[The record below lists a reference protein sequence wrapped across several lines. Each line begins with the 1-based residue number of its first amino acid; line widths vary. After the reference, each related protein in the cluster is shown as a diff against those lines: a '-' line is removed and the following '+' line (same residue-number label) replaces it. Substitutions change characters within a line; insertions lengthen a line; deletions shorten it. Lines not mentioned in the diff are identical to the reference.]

1 MIVVASMNPAVLV
14 HAPCCSPCA
23 TATFLCCMYVSHKQL
38 LLAAASAA
46 AAAHQLPCSSFEVL
60 SCLGVPVWWVPWRFL
75 TRRKT
80 RTRIFQN
87 PNSASVRRHKYPP
100 QHRRRSSSLHF
111 FVIHF
116 LLFLARSLARS
127 ICACFQALLQLPVSL
142 LPFGF
147 LRLPL
152 PSVPS
157 SVCWVRVFGVRVVVG
172 SFSSGFL
179 ASSPLSF
186 IILFLCFSFW
196 IWALGGGDVRSFGSC
211 QDGQQRSDKPA
222 LHCEGSSLPPS
233 LSMSNSSRTT
243 HDLQFLLE
251 FPPVCRL

>member
-1 MIVVASMNPAVLV
+1 MNPTVLV
-14 HAPCCSPCA
+14 HAPCCAPCA

-38 LLAAASAA
+38 LLAAA
-46 AAAHQLPCSSFEVL
+46 AAAHQRPCSSFEVL

-116 LLFLARSLARS
+116 LLFLARSLALSLAAFVLVFKRFFN
-127 ICACFQALLQLPVSL
+127 FQSLFFLLVFCDSHSL
-142 LPFGF
+142 LC
-147 LRLPL
+147 LLL
-152 PSVPS
+152 S
-157 SVCWVRVFGVRVVVG
+157 VG
-172 SFSSGFL
+172 SGCLESVLSWEASGFFSSGSL

-186 IILFLCFSFW
+186 IILILCFSFW
-196 IWALGGGDVRSFGSC
+196 I
-211 QDGQQRSDKPA
+211 
-222 LHCEGSSLPPS
+222 
-233 LSMSNSSRTT
+233 
-243 HDLQFLLE
+243 
-251 FPPVCRL
+251 